1 MKTIKCKI
9 TNKVDVFEYLRK
21 YNSVLH
27 IAYNRLK
34 DGIS

>member
-9 TNKVDVFEYLRK
+9 ANKVDFSDYLRK

-27 IAYNRLK
+27 IAYNNLK
-34 DGIS
+34 TGIS